1 MGVGM
6 QNKIRSRSRGF
17 TLVELMV
24 VVAVIGIL
32 AAIAYPSYKDYLRKG
47 RRAAAQSMLMDV
59 AQHQQQYL
67 LDARSYAT
75 DLATLNVTTPT
86 DVSDYYDIT
95 LVATDGPPPTFTAT
109 ATPLSGTDQASDVTL
124 TIDNAGT
131 KTPSGKW

>member
-1 MGVGM
+1 MHK
-6 QNKIRSRSRGF
+6 KIISRSRGF

-32 AAIAYPSYKDYLRKG
+32 AAIAYPSYQEYLRKG
-47 RRAAAQSMLMDV
+47 RRAAAQSVLMEV

-67 LDARSYAT
+67 LDARSYAS
-75 DLATLNVTTPT
+75 DLTTLNVTIPA
-86 DVSDYYDIT
+86 DVSGFYDIT
-95 LVATDGPPPTFTAT
+95 LEATDGPPPTFTAT

>member
-1 MGVGM
+1 
-6 QNKIRSRSRGF
+6 
-17 TLVELMV
+17 MV

-67 LDARSYAT
+67 LDARSYAA

-131 KTPSGKW
+131 KTPAGKW